1 MCMRRVDRWSCCCAL
16 LLVVAGSVGCRAD
29 RAPAPAPATNR
40 PAPRRIISLAPNAAE
55 IIAALGASSRLVA
68 VSDFCVYP
76 PELNALPRV
85 GGLFNPDLEAI
96 VTLGPDLI
104 VLRGRNATLERLCA
118 DRGIRVFL
126 DPTESFDDIFLA
138 IRELGELLDRRGEAA
153 ALEGEMRRRLEAVA
167 GAVAGRVRPRVFV
180 TIARRPDS
188 LAGILTA
195 SRGTFVHEI
204 ITRAGGDNVFSGT
217 DIDYPQVSPEAIL
230 AAQPDVIVEAM
241 PEAEPSAEL
250 ERRVRDLWR
259 RLGPLPASQ
268 TGRVFILTE
277 DNVLIP
283 SPRVVEV
290 IERLARRL
298 HPGVEFVGGESTD
311 RAATPLVKDDRGAK
325 RD

>member
-1 MCMRRVDRWSCCCAL
+1 MRRVDRWSCYCTL
-16 LLVVAGSVGCRAD
+16 LLVAAGSAGCRAD
-29 RAPAPAPATNR
+29 RAPAPATR
-40 PAPRRIISLAPNAAE
+40 GPAPRRIISLAPNAAE
-55 IIAALGASSRLVA
+55 IIAALGASDRLVA

-96 VTLGPDLI
+96 VTLRPDLI
-104 VLRGRNATLERLCA
+104 VLRGRSASLERLCA

-126 DPTESFDDIFLA
+126 DPTESFDDIYVA
-138 IRELGELLDRRGEAA
+138 IRELGDLLDRRQEAA
-153 ALEGEMRRRLEAVA
+153 ALEGEMRRRLVAVA

-180 TIARRPDS
+180 TVARRPDS

-250 ERRVRDLWR
+250 ERSVRDLWR
-259 RLGPLPASQ
+259 RLGSLPASQ

-277 DNVLIP
+277 DNALIP

-298 HPGVEFVGGESTD
+298 HPGVEFSGGKPTD
-311 RAATPLVKDDRGAK
+311 RAATPLVKDDRGPE